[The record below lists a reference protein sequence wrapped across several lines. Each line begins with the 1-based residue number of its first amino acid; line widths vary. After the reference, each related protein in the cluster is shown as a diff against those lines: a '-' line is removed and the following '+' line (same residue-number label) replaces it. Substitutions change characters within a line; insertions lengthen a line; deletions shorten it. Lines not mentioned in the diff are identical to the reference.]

1 MALGQ
6 GQPSL
11 CLTGTVLSPTGCRA
25 EPHGGPGSPLPA
37 SRMRPCPT
45 FRPSSLPVPTPIS
58 PHPSSAPHLHPQHHP
73 HLNPSSSSHPI
84 PILIPPRKLILFS
97 SPRASSTQRLATP
110 LEAEAEG
117 QKVGAR
123 SILCAFEKSSKT
135 REDNESFV
143 FLHRRST
150 RESLLLLP
158 RVLRHE
164 PLGSHSL
171 SLGSTP
177 NAKACVQV
185 AYSGM

>member
-1 MALGQ
+1 MTFYPQILADICWRRRRKKILSEGTLYVCL
-6 GQPSL
+6 PS
-11 CLTGTVLSPTGCRA
+11 P
-25 EPHGGPGSPLPA
+25 P
-37 SRMRPCPT
+37 
-45 FRPSSLPVPTPIS
+45 PS
-58 PHPSSAPHLHPQHHP
+58 HP
-73 HLNPSSSSHPI
+73 HPSSSSHPI

-97 SPRASSTQRLATP
+97 PPRASSTQRLATP

-143 FLHRRST
+143 FLHRQST